1 MSGKKNQSSISR
13 AQISETH
20 PEVSFIGSPE
30 RVVTVLAISPYEE
43 DHITLRNMF
52 SHSNW
57 ILRTARTW
65 REAQASL
72 AAYPAPVVLSEA
84 WLPDADWQEVF
95 AGLES
100 APDRPLLIVTSRL
113 ADERLWGEVLNLG
126 GYDVLMKPFDHT
138 EVVRVLGLAW
148 LNWRNS
154 RETAG
159 RKAPAGVALS
169 KLTAAGA

>member
-1 MSGKKNQSSISR
+1 MSGKKNQSMSL
-13 AQISETH
+13 AQTSERR
-20 PEVSFIGSPE
+20 PEVSLIGLPE
-30 RVVTVLAISPYEE
+30 RVVTVLVISPYEE
-43 DHITLRNMF
+43 DHIALRNIF

-65 REAQASL
+65 REAQDGL
-72 AAYPAPVVLSEA
+72 ATDTAPVVVSEA
-84 WLPDADWQEVF
+84 CLPDADWQDVF
-95 AGLES
+95 TGLES
-100 APDRPLLIVTSRL
+100 APGRPLLVVTSRL

-154 RETAG
+154 RDTAE
-159 RKAPAGVALS
+159 RKAPAGAALP
-169 KLTAAGA
+169 KLAAAGA

>member
-1 MSGKKNQSSISR
+1 MSL
-13 AQISETH
+13 AQAAGTR
-20 PEVSFIGSPE
+20 PDVCPNALPE
-30 RVVTVLAISPYEE
+30 RIVTVLAISPYEE
-43 DHITLRNMF
+43 DLIALRNIF

-72 AAYPAPVVLSEA
+72 AAYPAPVVVSEA
-84 WLPDADWQEVF
+84 SLPDASWRDVLASF
-95 AGLES
+95 ES
-100 APDRPLLIVTSRL
+100 TPGHPLLVVTSKL

-126 GYDVLMKPFDHT
+126 GYDVLMKPFDQN

-154 RETAG
+154 RETAE
-159 RKAPAGVALS
+159 RKAPAGVALP
-169 KLTAAGA
+169 KLAAAGA